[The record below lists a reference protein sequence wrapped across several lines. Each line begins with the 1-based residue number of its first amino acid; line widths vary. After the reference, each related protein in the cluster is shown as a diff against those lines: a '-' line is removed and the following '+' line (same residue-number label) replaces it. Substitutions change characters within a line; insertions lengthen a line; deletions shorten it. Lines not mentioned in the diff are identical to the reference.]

1 MATRQLTSLAGK
13 EEIMRGNRSLVIGT
27 TAVCVLL
34 GAAASQGVRA
44 QSEGEPFSLTDID
57 KNGSIDRQEYQR
69 RMVEVFYFADNNKD
83 GVVTVEELA
92 VIETVDPKAFRTADK
107 NGDDKLT
114 VDEFVAYR
122 MVDFTAAD
130 ANKDGVLTYEEV
142 QVWRA
147 AGR

>member
-1 MATRQLTSLAGK
+1 MRRQG
-13 EEIMRGNRSLVIGT
+13 SLVSGT
-27 TAVCVLL
+27 VAVCLL
-34 GAAASQGVRA
+34 VAAASSQDARA
-44 QSEGEPFSLTDID
+44 QSEGEPFNLTDID

-69 RMVEVFYFADNNKD
+69 RMVEVFYFADRNKD
-83 GVVTVEELA
+83 GVVTVEELTA
-92 VIETVDPKAFRTADK
+92 IETVDPKAFSAADK
-107 NGDDKLT
+107 NGDGKLT